1 MSPQGASEPDDQTPV
16 STNPGPTGRNELTRF
31 SRIFQSMGNP
41 VYRLF
46 WLAMMGQM
54 AAMNMQMVARSWFV
68 YHLTESPIIL
78 GVTGI
83 ANGVPM
89 LALSLFGG
97 VIADQV
103 RKKYVLLAGQTA
115 SAFIALVVG
124 LLITFEIIS
133 WQLLLLAAVFQGCV
147 MALMMPARQAII
159 PEIVGDENL
168 TNAIALNVTG
178 MNLNR
183 FLAPGFAG
191 FLIAV
196 LGVDKV
202 YYAMTGLY
210 LVATAF
216 VLMMPITGK
225 MSLRGQGTLAE
236 VKEGLNYI
244 KSSPVLPGLLVLTLI
259 SVLLSMP
266 YMMLLP
272 MFTADVIT
280 LVPNDLKWML
290 SLPLAGELFTPLPN
304 LFADSAFR
312 LGLLMTVSGIG
323 ALVGS
328 LMIAGMGPRR
338 RGAVFLYSIV
348 LTGASLLVFASSNWY
363 FLSLL
368 VIIPVGLGQS
378 WRLSLSN
385 ALVQAYTSDTYR
397 GRVMSIYM
405 MEFGL
410 TSFGVFG
417 IAILSQAIG
426 VQWAIGATAAGLLGL
441 GILSL
446 AFAHSIRSLD

>member
-1 MSPQGASEPDDQTPV
+1 
-16 STNPGPTGRNELTRF
+16 
-31 SRIFQSMGNP
+31 
-41 VYRLF
+41 
-46 WLAMMGQM
+46 
-54 AAMNMQMVARSWFV
+54 
-68 YHLTESPIIL
+68 
-78 GVTGI
+78 
-83 ANGVPM
+83 
-89 LALSLFGG
+89 
-97 VIADQV
+97 
-103 RKKYVLLAGQTA
+103 
-115 SAFIALVVG
+115 
-124 LLITFEIIS
+124 
-133 WQLLLLAAVFQGCV
+133 
-147 MALMMPARQAII
+147 
-159 PEIVGDENL
+159 
-168 TNAIALNVTG
+168 
-178 MNLNR
+178 
-183 FLAPGFAG
+183 
-191 FLIAV
+191 
-196 LGVDKV
+196 
-202 YYAMTGLY
+202 
-210 LVATAF
+210 
-216 VLMMPITGK
+216 
-225 MSLRGQGTLAE
+225 
-236 VKEGLNYI
+236 
-244 KSSPVLPGLLVLTLI
+244 
-259 SVLLSMP
+259 
-266 YMMLLP
+266 
-272 MFTADVIT
+272 
-280 LVPNDLKWML
+280 
-290 SLPLAGELFTPLPN
+290 
-304 LFADSAFR
+304 
-312 LGLLMTVSGIG
+312 VSGIG